1 MVILHQS
8 LKEDVID
15 GYEVFPDS
23 TKKSLM
29 QHINELFE
37 RDNLEKSVI
46 SKKVSR

>member
-1 MVILHQS
+1 MAILDQS

-15 GYEVFPDS
+15 GYEVSPDS

-37 RDNLEKSVI
+37 TDNLDKSVV